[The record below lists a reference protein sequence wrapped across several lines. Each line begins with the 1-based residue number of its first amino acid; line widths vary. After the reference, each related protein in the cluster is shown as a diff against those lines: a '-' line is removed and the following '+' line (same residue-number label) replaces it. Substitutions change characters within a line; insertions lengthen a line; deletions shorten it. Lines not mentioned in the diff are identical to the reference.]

1 MKKLH
6 LQREIE
12 GLKKRI
18 LRLGAEVEEAVTMA
32 IKALKEGDVNLARKV
47 IDYDVEIDR
56 MEVETEE
63 ECLKILALH
72 QPVAIDLR
80 FVVAVLKINN
90 DLERIADLAA
100 NMAKRAFH
108 LGKEQRIEI
117 PDLLLAMVEK
127 AESMQVRS
135 LDALVNLNPELA
147 REVIED
153 DDIVD
158 NLHRQMYTY
167 VKEAI
172 LDDSEDVDAQ
182 INLLSISRQVE
193 RIADS
198 VTNIA
203 EDIIYMVEGEI
214 VRHQGK
220 I

>member
-1 MKKLH
+1 MKMPH

-32 IKALKEGDVNLARKV
+32 IKALKEGDVNLAQKV

-100 NMAKRAFH
+100 NMAERAFR
-108 LGKEQRIEI
+108 LGKGERVAI
-117 PDLLLAMVEK
+117 PDILLAMVEK

-135 LDALVNLNPELA
+135 LDALVNLNPDLA
-147 REVIED
+147 RQVIEED
-153 DDIVD
+153 DVVD
-158 NLHRQMYTY
+158 NLHRQMYNY
-167 VKEAI
+167 VKDAI
-172 LDDSEDVDAQ
+172 TEDVSDADAQ

>member
-1 MKKLH
+1 MKMVH

-18 LRLGAEVEEAVTMA
+18 LRLGAEVEEALTMA
-32 IKALKEGDVNLARKV
+32 IKALKEGDVNLARRV
-47 IDYDVEIDR
+47 IDNDTEIDR

-80 FVVAVLKINN
+80 FVIAALKINN

-100 NMAKRAFH
+100 NMAERAFR
-108 LGKEQRIEI
+108 LGKGQRIAI
-117 PDLLLAMVEK
+117 PDILLTMVEK

-135 LDALVNLNPELA
+135 LDALVNLDAGLA
-147 REVIED
+147 RQVMDED
-153 DDIVD
+153 DVVD

-172 LDDSEDVDAQ
+172 IADVATVDAQ
-182 INLLSISRQVE
+182 INLLSVSRQVE

-203 EDIIYMVEGEI
+203 EDIIYMVEGDI